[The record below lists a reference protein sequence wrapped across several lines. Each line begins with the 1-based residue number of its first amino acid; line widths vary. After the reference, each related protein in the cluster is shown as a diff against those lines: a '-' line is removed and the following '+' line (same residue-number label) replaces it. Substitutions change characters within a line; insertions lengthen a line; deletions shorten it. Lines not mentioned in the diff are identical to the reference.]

1 MSTLGTLRA
10 LRLDVHIPPS
20 GAWLATVHLDTS
32 TLPAVG
38 PTVLTIGDLQLVG
51 AVIRAD
57 FDDHPG
63 GALAGAVARG
73 GAGWRLPV
81 TRAGGYGSSGGVRLA
96 TVLRDLA
103 AMAGELYVEPPD
115 ANLGTG
121 YAWQAHDPLAPV
133 HGEDVLADLVTRGY
147 LPTWRVEP
155 FTGRTRFDAWP
166 SIGAADGRGRVLAR
180 STSRGRRTV
189 GLDVQVAPFLPGAT
203 IEGTSIRR
211 TILRESAG
219 KLRAEVYEQ

>member
-1 MSTLGTLRA
+1 MSTLGTLRV
-10 LRLDVHIPPS
+10 LRLEAHVPPT
-20 GAWLATVHLDTS
+20 GAWLASVWLDSS

-38 PTVLTIGDLQLVG
+38 QTTLTVGDLELVG
-51 AVIRAD
+51 SVIRTD

-63 GALAGAVARG
+63 GALAVAVVRG
-73 GAGWRLPV
+73 GPGWRLPV
-81 TRAGGYGSSGGVRLA
+81 TRAGSYAGGVRLV

-103 AMAGELYVEPPD
+103 TMAGEPIAEPTD
-115 ANLGTG
+115 ADLGTA
-121 YAWQAHDPLAPV
+121 YRWEAHSPTAPV
-133 HGEDVLADLVTRGY
+133 HREDVLNELVTRGY

-166 SIGAADGRGRVLAR
+166 SIGAADGRGRVLSR

-189 GLDVQVAPFLPGAT
+189 GLDVVTAAFLPGAT
-203 IEGTSIRR
+203 LEDTVIRR

-219 KLRAEVYEQ
+219 KLRAEVFEQ